1 MVADSV
7 LMSTTRTVPPF
18 RADHVGSLLR
28 PASLLRARQ
37 EHADHV
43 VNDARLREIEDDA
56 IRSVIR
62 TQGDVGLRTAT
73 DGEFRRASWHMDFIY
88 RLGGVTRATDT
99 MEVQFR
105 NAEGTISFTP
115 AALRVSDRIRL
126 AETIF
131 ADDFAF
137 LARHTADNQTAK
149 LTIPSPSMVHYRGGQ
164 AAVDRSVYPD
174 LEEFW
179 ADLSA
184 AYADQVR
191 RIAELGC
198 TYLQLDDTS
207 LAYLND
213 PRQRAMIADRGDDA
227 EHQHERYIRQINAA
241 IADRPA
247 GLRVTT
253 HMCRGNFRSSWVAE
267 GGYDFVAEQ
276 LFSELAVDGFFLEFD
291 DVRSGTFEPLRFVPA
306 GKMVVLGLV
315 TTKRGALESK
325 DELKRR
331 IDDAARYVPLDQL
344 CLSPQCGFSSTVEGN
359 VLSFDEQVAKLRLVV
374 DTAAEVWG

>member
-1 MVADSV
+1 
-7 LMSTTRTVPPF
+7 MSATRTVPPF

-28 PASLLRARQ
+28 PASLLQARQ

-43 VNDARLREIEDDA
+43 IDDARLREIEDEA

-62 TQGDVGLRTAT
+62 TQADIGLRTAT

-88 RLGGVTRATDT
+88 RLGGITRAADT

-115 AALRVSDRIRL
+115 AALRVSERIRL

-137 LARHTADNQTAK
+137 LGQHTSGNQTAK

-164 AAVDRSVYPD
+164 AAIDRSVYPD
-174 LEEFW
+174 IEEFW

-184 AYADQVR
+184 AYADEVR
-191 RIAELGC
+191 RISELGC

-213 PRQRAMIADRGDDA
+213 PHQRAMIAERGDDA
-227 EHQHERYIRQINAA
+227 EHQHERYIRQINSA

-276 LFSELAVDGFFLEFD
+276 LFGELAVDGFFLEFD
-291 DVRSGTFEPLRFVPA
+291 DVRSGTFEPLRFVPK

-315 TTKRGALESK
+315 TTKRGTLESK

-331 IDDAARYVPLDQL
+331 IDEAARYVPLDQL

-359 VLSFDEQVAKLRLVV
+359 TLSFDEQVAKLRLVV
-374 DTAAEVWG
+374 ETAAEVWNQ